1 MPKRSKKVV
10 EPVVEEDIE
19 VSSDEEWEP
28 EAADE
33 AYVDDEEDRAAK
45 ANAASAAQRK
55 NTRRKAR
62 QAGYRKLALQV
73 GAGAGKRSAH
83 KDIVKYALTESDLRR
98 LAQWA
103 PETGDGVSDER
114 SLRDRLVL
122 KYASLPSG
130 TAAVLHANVET
141 FARNIMADVVDRVRD
156 GASNTVTAAHMRS
169 ALRKFQGAFAF
180 DFEMPYGVIS
190 HARTTEKGHFSG
202 TGEEREWVPNGML
215 LPEFDDKAKVK
226 DDEMRANAKL
236 MGKIIKSKE
245 RAFQLKQDENRKR
258 RAKLVEQRR
267 TGEQN
272 EQNGD
277 SGQPVE
283 ATI

>member
-1 MPKRSKKVV
+1 MPKKSKKVA
-10 EPVVEEDIE
+10 EPVVEEEVE

-45 ANAASAAQRK
+45 EARSAAQLK
-55 NTRRKAR
+55 NTRRKAK
-62 QAGYRKLALQV
+62 QSGYRKLALQV
-73 GAGAGKRSAH
+73 GAGVGKRSAH
-83 KDIVKYALTESDLRR
+83 KDIMKYALTEFDLRR

-103 PETGDGVSDER
+103 PETGDGVSSEQE
-114 SLRDRLVL
+114 LRDRLVL

-130 TAAVLHANVET
+130 AAAVLHANVEA

-169 ALRKFQGAFAF
+169 ALRKFQGAFSF
-180 DFEMPYGVIS
+180 DFEMPAGVVS

-215 LPEFDDKAKVK
+215 LPEFDDEAKVK
-226 DDEMRANAKL
+226 DDEMRANAKM

-245 RAFQLKQDENRKR
+245 RAFQLKKDENRKR
-258 RAKLVEQRR
+258 RAKLVEARR
-267 TGEQN
+267 AN
-272 EQNGD
+272 EQ
-277 SGQPVE
+277 SEQPVA
-283 ATI
+283 ATV